1 MNVRDLAGGLAA
13 TTAVLC
19 YAGNPWC
26 DFDFPEELEIK
37 PASAQVSSVYDPN
50 PYYRM
55 FFEMSP
61 LNSQIE
67 IIHKFVS
74 GLVESSKDL
83 NPEFSKAVD
92 KHFWDLA

>member
-26 DFDFPEELEIK
+26 DLDLTRELEIQ
-37 PASAQVSSVYDPN
+37 PASTQVSSVYDPN
-50 PYYRM
+50 PYYRIL
-55 FFEMSP
+55 FEISP
-61 LNSQIE
+61 LSSKIE
-67 IIHKFVS
+67 VIHKFVS
-74 GLVESSKDL
+74 GLVENSKDL

-92 KHFWDLA
+92 KYFWDLA

>member
-19 YAGNPWC
+19 YAGNSWC
-26 DFDFPEELEIK
+26 DFDLSKESEFK

-50 PYYRM
+50 PYYRI
-55 FFEMSP
+55 FLEMSP
-61 LNSQIE
+61 LNRKIE

-74 GLVESSKDL
+74 ALVESSRDL
-83 NPEFSKAVD
+83 DPEFSKAVD
-92 KHFWDLA
+92 KHFWNLA